1 MSKVALVTGAASG
14 IGFAT
19 GIELLKAG
27 HIVYFTDRNPTDL
40 QRVDGQL
47 RERSR
52 AVILDL
58 KSPADMHR
66 VAADILTRHGSID
79 ILVNN
84 AGISIRGSDGK
95 PQSLLDATEAQFFD
109 IMRVNSLALLQMTQL
124 ALPGMMEKRWGRI
137 VNVASLAGRSK
148 SIVSGPL
155 YMMSKSSVLG
165 LTRATA
171 AEMGPY
177 GITCN
182 AVAPG
187 RVLSAMTENAAPG
200 VNEGYAAQIPVRR
213 IGEPIDIAC
222 GIAYL
227 CSEHAG
233 FTNGAVIDINGGF
246 FMS

>member
-1 MSKVALVTGAASG
+1 MTQVALVTGAAGG

-19 GIELLKAG
+19 GVELLKAG
-27 HIVYFTDRNPTDL
+27 HIVYFTDRQSTDL
-40 QRVDGQL
+40 SAIDEGL
-47 RERSR
+47 RGR
-52 AVILDL
+52 ARTTVMDVKD
-58 KSPADMHR
+58 KSSMQQVVFAA
-66 VAADILTRHGSID
+66 VAQHGAID

-84 AGISIRGSDGK
+84 AGISIKGPNGR
-95 PQSLLDATEAQFFD
+95 PQGILDATEEEYFE
-109 IMRVNSLALLQMTQL
+109 IMRINSLALLTMTQL
-124 ALPGMMEKRWGRI
+124 VLPGMIEKKWGRI

-171 AEMGPY
+171 AEMGPH

-187 RVLSAMTENAAPG
+187 RVLSPMTDKAAPG
-200 VNEGYAAQIPVRR
+200 VNDGYAAQIPVRR
-213 IGEPIDIAC
+213 IGEPIEVAC

-227 CSEHAG
+227 CSENAG
-233 FTNGAVIDINGGF
+233 FTNGAVLDVNGGF

>member
-1 MSKVALVTGAASG
+1 MNKVALVTGAASG

-19 GIELLKAG
+19 GVALLEAG
-27 HIVYFTDRNPTDL
+27 HTVYFTDRNATDL
-40 QRVDGQL
+40 DRIDASL
-47 RERSR
+47 RERAR
-52 AVILDL
+52 AVTLDL
-58 KSPADMHR
+58 QHPDEQQKVTSDVLA
-66 VAADILTRHGSID
+66 RHGAID

-84 AGISIRGSDGK
+84 AGISIRGANGQ

-109 IMRVNSLALLQMTQL
+109 MMRINTLALMQMTQRV
-124 ALPGMMEKRWGRI
+124 LPGMMHKRWGRI

-155 YMMSKSSVLG
+155 YMMSKSAVLG

-171 AEMGPY
+171 AEMGPH

-200 VNEGYAAQIPVRR
+200 VNEGYAEQIPVRR
-213 IGEPIDIAC
+213 IGQPVEIAA

>member
-1 MSKVALVTGAASG
+1 MSKIALVTGAAGG
-14 IGFAT
+14 IGFVT
-19 GIELLKAG
+19 GVELLKAG
-27 HIVYFTDRNPTDL
+27 HDVYFTDRQSCDL
-40 QRVDGQL
+40 GKVDSSL
-47 RERSR
+47 RAR
-52 AVILDL
+52 AHGVTLDL
-58 KSPADMHR
+58 RDTSEMRK
-66 VAADILTRHGSID
+66 VTGDIIAKHGSID

-84 AGISIRGSDGK
+84 AGITIKGVDGR
-95 PQSLLDATEAQFFD
+95 PQGVLDATQEQFFE
-109 IMRVNSLALLQMTQL
+109 IMRINTLALLLMTQFV
-124 ALPGMMEKRWGRI
+124 LPGMMEKRWGRI

-171 AEMGPY
+171 AEMGPH

-187 RVLSAMTENAAPG
+187 RVLSPMTDKAAPG
-200 VNEGYAAQIPVRR
+200 VNDGYAAQIPVRR
-213 IGEPIDIAC
+213 IGEPIEIAS

-233 FTNGAVIDINGGF
+233 FTNGAVLDMNGGF

>member
-19 GIELLKAG
+19 GVELLKAG
-27 HIVYFTDRNPTDL
+27 HTVYFTDRNPTDL
-40 QRVDGQL
+40 DRIDAPL
-47 RERSR
+47 RDRAH

-58 KSPADMHR
+58 AHPADMQKA
-66 VAADILTRHGSID
+66 AADILARHEGVD

-84 AGISIRGSDGK
+84 AGISIKGAGGK
-95 PQSLLDATEAQFFD
+95 PQGLLDATEAQFFE
-109 IMRVNSLALLQMTQL
+109 IMRINSLALMQMTQL
-124 ALPGMMEKRWGRI
+124 VLPGMMKKRWGRI

-171 AEMGPY
+171 AEMGPH

-200 VNEGYAAQIPVRR
+200 VNDGYAAQIPVRR
-213 IGEPIDIAC
+213 IGEPIEIAS
-222 GIAYL
+222 GIAWL

>member
-19 GIELLKAG
+19 GVELLKAG
-27 HIVYFTDRNPTDL
+27 HTVYFTDRNPTDL
-40 QRVDGQL
+40 DRIDAPL
-47 RERSR
+47 RERAQ

-58 KSPADMHR
+58 ALPADMQKA
-66 VAADILTRHGSID
+66 AADILARHEGID

-84 AGISIRGSDGK
+84 AGISIKGAGGK
-95 PQSLLDATEAQFFD
+95 PQGLLDATEAQFFE
-109 IMRVNSLALLQMTQL
+109 IMRINSLALMQMTQL
-124 ALPGMMEKRWGRI
+124 VLPGMMKKRWGRI

-171 AEMGPY
+171 AEMGPH

-200 VNEGYAAQIPVRR
+200 VNDGYAAQIPVRR
-213 IGEPIDIAC
+213 IGEPIEIAS
-222 GIAYL
+222 GIAWL

>member
-1 MSKVALVTGAASG
+1 MSRVALITGAASG

-19 GIELLKAG
+19 GVELLKAG

-40 QRVDGQL
+40 EKIDPEL
-47 RERSR
+47 KDR
-52 AVILDL
+52 AHSVILDL
-58 KSPADMHR
+58 NSQEDMR
-66 VAADILTRHGSID
+66 KATADIADRHKCID

-84 AGISIRGSDGK
+84 AGISIRGEGGK
-95 PQSLLDATEAQFFD
+95 PLGLLDATEAQFFE
-109 IMRVNSLALLQMTQL
+109 IMRINSLALMQMTQL
-124 ALPGMMEKRWGRI
+124 VLPRMMEKRWGRI

-148 SIVSGPL
+148 SIVSSPL

-187 RVLSAMTENAAPG
+187 RVLSAMTESAAPG
-200 VNEGYAAQIPVRR
+200 VNDGYAAQIPVRR
-213 IGEPIDIAC
+213 IGEPIEIAS

>member
-1 MSKVALVTGAASG
+1 MTKVALVTGAAGG

-27 HIVYFTDRNPTDL
+27 HIVFFTDRKATDL
-40 QRVDGQL
+40 SSVDEGLRQRA
-47 RERSR
+47 R
-52 AVILDL
+52 AVVMDV
-58 KSPADMHR
+58 KDRPSMEKVVSAA
-66 VAADILTRHGSID
+66 VAEHGAID

-84 AGISIRGSDGK
+84 AGITIKGPEGR
-95 PQSLLDATEAQFFD
+95 PQGILDATEDEYFE
-109 IMRVNSLALLQMTQL
+109 IMRINSLALLTMTQL
-124 ALPGMMEKRWGRI
+124 VLPAMIEKQWGRI

-155 YMMSKSSVLG
+155 YMMSKASVLG

-171 AEMGPY
+171 AEMGPH

-187 RVLSAMTENAAPG
+187 RVLSPMTDKAAPG
-200 VNEGYAAQIPVRR
+200 VNEGYATQIPVRR
-213 IGEPIDIAC
+213 IGLPIEIAS

-227 CSEHAG
+227 CGENAG
-233 FTNGAVIDINGGF
+233 FTNGAVIDMNGGF

>member
-1 MSKVALVTGAASG
+1 MSRVALVTGAASG

-19 GIELLKAG
+19 GVELLKAG
-27 HIVYFTDRNPTDL
+27 HIVYFTDRHPTDL
-40 QRVDGQL
+40 AKIGEPL
-47 RERSR
+47 RERAH

-58 KSPADMHR
+58 NSSADMR
-66 VAADILTRHGSID
+66 KVAADILARHGGID

-84 AGISIRGSDGK
+84 AGITIKGADGK
-95 PQSLLDATEAQFFD
+95 PQGLLDATEAQFFE
-109 IMRVNSLALLQMTQL
+109 IMRVNSLALMQMTQL
-124 ALPGMMEKRWGRI
+124 VLPGMMKKKWGRI

-171 AEMGPY
+171 AEMGPH

-187 RVLSAMTENAAPG
+187 RVLSAMTDKAAPG

-213 IGEPIDIAC
+213 IGEPIEVAS

>member
-1 MSKVALVTGAASG
+1 MNKVALVTGAAGG

-27 HIVYFTDRNPTDL
+27 HIVYFTDRQDTDL
-40 QRVDGQL
+40 SSIDATL
-47 RERSR
+47 RERARS
-52 AVILDL
+52 AVLDL
-58 KSPADMHR
+58 RVPADMDR
-66 VAADILTRHGSID
+66 VVSAILADHGSID

-84 AGISIRGSDGK
+84 AGISIRGSNGQ
-95 PQSLLDATEAQFFD
+95 PQGIRDATEEQFFE
-109 IMRVNSLALLQMTQL
+109 IMRVNTLAQMQMIQRV
-124 ALPGMMEKRWGRI
+124 LPGMMQKAWGRI

-155 YMMSKSSVLG
+155 YMMSKSAVLG

-171 AEMGPY
+171 AEMGPH

-187 RVLSAMTENAAPG
+187 RILSPMTNNASPG

-213 IGEPIDIAC
+213 IGEPGEVAS

-227 CSEHAG
+227 CSEQAG

>member
-1 MSKVALVTGAASG
+1 MVTGAASG

-19 GIELLKAG
+19 GVALLEAG
-27 HIVYFTDRNPTDL
+27 HTVYFTDRNATDL
-40 QRVDGQL
+40 DRIDASL
-47 RERSR
+47 RERAR
-52 AVILDL
+52 AVTLDL
-58 KSPADMHR
+58 QHPDEQQKVTSDVLA
-66 VAADILTRHGSID
+66 RHGAID

-84 AGISIRGSDGK
+84 AGISIRGANGQ

-109 IMRVNSLALLQMTQL
+109 MMRINTLALMQMTQRV
-124 ALPGMMEKRWGRI
+124 LPGMMHKRWGRI

-155 YMMSKSSVLG
+155 YMMSKSAVLG

-171 AEMGPY
+171 AEMGPH

-200 VNEGYAAQIPVRR
+200 VNEGYAEQIPVRR
-213 IGEPIDIAC
+213 IGQPVEIAA

>member
-1 MSKVALVTGAASG
+1 MNRVALVTGAASG

-19 GIELLKAG
+19 GVELLKAG
-27 HIVYFTDRNPTDL
+27 HTVYFTDRNPTDL
-40 QRVDGQL
+40 ARIAAPL
-47 RERSR
+47 RERAH

-58 KSPADMHR
+58 KHLADMR
-66 VAADILTRHGSID
+66 AATKDILARHGSID

-84 AGISIRGSDGK
+84 AGITIKGADGK
-95 PQSLLDATEAQFFD
+95 PQGFLDATEEQFFE
-109 IMRVNSLALLQMTQL
+109 IMRINSLALMQMTQL
-124 ALPGMMEKRWGRI
+124 VLPGMMQKRWGRI

-155 YMMSKSSVLG
+155 YMMSKASVLG

-171 AEMGPY
+171 AEMGPH

-187 RVLSAMTENAAPG
+187 RILSAMTENAAPG
-200 VNEGYAAQIPVRR
+200 VNDGYAAQIPVRR
-213 IGEPIDIAC
+213 IGDPIEVAS

-227 CSEHAG
+227 CGEHAG